1 MFSRRAPLSLA
12 LLLLTA
18 GCSSSSSNN
27 GTPGQSD
34 DSGDTTPSDAG
45 GSSSSSG
52 GGNDATVN
60 GDSSTH
66 PPAVVGN
73 SSSPHDAGS
82 ALPFD
87 ASTSGDAGV
96 AAVCAG
102 LCGSLEQCAAT
113 LDAGPAQPCHCGVTG
128 TQLLREDYVQA
139 LTNCISSTI
148 TANCSL
154 VASDGGADSV
164 VDGCE
169 TTVQAN
175 INPTPTAA
183 MFCKNLGLG
192 FCAGAITGCEA
203 QIFTYSDP
211 TIMAAAN
218 CLPDVPDAALD
229 GGCNSFAAC
238 LNAAF
243 TP

>member
-1 MFSRRAPLSLA
+1 MRRPQATRASRK
-12 LLLLTA
+12 
-18 GCSSSSSNN
+18 
-27 GTPGQSD
+27 
-34 DSGDTTPSDAG
+34 
-45 GSSSSSG
+45 
-52 GGNDATVN
+52 
-60 GDSSTH
+60 
-66 PPAVVGN
+66 
-73 SSSPHDAGS
+73 
-82 ALPFD
+82 
-87 ASTSGDAGV
+87 
-96 AAVCAG
+96 AVCAG
-102 LCGSLEQCAAT
+102 LCGSLEQLHAAT
-113 LDAGPAQPCHCGVTG
+113 LDAGPPQPCHCGVTG

-148 TANCSL
+148 AANCSL

-169 TTVQAN
+169 TTVQAT

>member
-12 LLLLTA
+12 LVLLTA
-18 GCSSSSSNN
+18 GCSSSSN
-27 GTPGQSD
+27 GTTPDQNG

-52 GGNDATVN
+52 GGTDATVN

-66 PPAVVGN
+66 APADGGDA
-73 SSSPHDAGS
+73 SSPHDAGS
-82 ALPFD
+82 TLPFD

-113 LDAGPAQPCHCGVTG
+113 LDAGPPQPCHCGVTG

-148 TANCSL
+148 AANCSV
-154 VASDGGADSV
+154 VAGDGGADSV
-164 VDGCE
+164 VDSCE
-169 TTVQAN
+169 TTVQAT

-229 GGCNSFAAC
+229 GGCDSFAAC